1 MSTEVL
7 TKGAEYEKNKA
18 LLEAKIEHLE
28 SSLKLSQSRENST
41 VSEISK
47 LEMSFQSSLKERE
60 SNFENK
66 LVDLKQKLEEADEK
80 ISSLE
85 ILNIKLREELQTK
98 IE

>member
-47 LEMSFQSSLKERE
+47 LEMSF
-60 SNFENK
+60 
-66 LVDLKQKLEEADEK
+66 
-80 ISSLE
+80 
-85 ILNIKLREELQTK
+85 
-98 IE
+98 